1 LGAGADGEATGRAA
15 RVASA
20 AGVAGGSIAGV
31 GGSGGA
37 AFAAGGGSGDAAFAG
52 VGGTGGA
59 AAAAGGVRAG
69 AGLTGGVGLVGG
81 GPAVAAGGGSGDARF
96 CVAVSLGAAGGGSAD
111 ARFCVAVSLGAAGGG
126 SADAR
131 FFVVV
136 SLGAA
141 GGAALDRVFADVSPG
156 FVRVVSVLS
165 LALIELPL
173 RPMNAGVAGE
183 TMPDHGRTAVLAFS
197 PYERRMKGA
206 SMVVASLLGPPARRP
221 APGAASK
228 PALCGFRAISICYA
242 PTAVRRASPAGG
254 IRRSIRSAAGC
265 DRLREGNVTIRFA
278 RHRRSSRAD
287 RLERARRQA
296 RHDDDA
302 ETVNRR
308 QTILQANRETKK

>member
-1 LGAGADGEATGRAA
+1 MGAGADGEATGRAA

-96 CVAVSLGAAGGGSAD
+96 CVA
-111 ARFCVAVSLGAAGGG
+111 
-126 SADAR
+126 
-131 FFVVV
+131 V

-254 IRRSIRSAAGC
+254 IRS
-265 DRLREGNVTIRFA
+265 
-278 RHRRSSRAD
+278 
-287 RLERARRQA
+287 
-296 RHDDDA
+296 
-302 ETVNRR
+302 
-308 QTILQANRETKK
+308 